1 MGYQV
6 SGGQPQKGG
15 QPPNP
20 NYGGST
26 GVDNSNGVYNA
37 GAALAQQGAQSGV
50 AGATGTT
57 GTLASPTLT
66 PPAGATGATSTASAT
81 LAPQGGYSPITPGNT
96 KGQAGNKAGQPP
108 SANGYPTANN
118 TMSTDA
124 ALAANQRPAE
134 YTDYDG
140 KDHTADKAAWDAW
153 NAKQNQPATTAA
165 APAGLPPGM
174 AALAQ
179 NKAQSKGGQPPAA
192 QGAQGGMIGGMANAT
207 NPANA
212 GAPIDYAAQSG
223 RFNAQNDP
231 TGGWAKMYNQQAQGK
246 AAAAA
251 APTWM
256 KNLMTGVGADGSTN
270 ESRAAADL
278 AGNPIQTN
286 KTYTNWESAVKGMT
300 GQADP
305 WKALADAYKT
315 AGAGQSAQMNQ
326 ANIHRALLN
335 SGINKETADRLHE
348 MFASGTDHAGA
359 ARRLGVSD
367 KWLEFTG
374 ASQADKDRTKELADW
389 HKANPTGTVAPP
401 PGATGTVT
409 TAGATGATGAPLV
422 GGRTATTSGTAP
434 VAAAAAAAASEMPPG
449 MDQTKLTALAK
460 SYGVTPEIALQIYK
474 QMLGQSQSSGGGN
487 YGGSG
492 GGAGGDGSSGGG
504 GDE

>member
-1 MGYQV
+1 MGQQ
-6 SGGQPQKGG
+6 SGGMGG
-15 QPPNP
+15 KAGTPPNP
-20 NYGGST
+20 NYGGSG

-37 GAALAQQGAQSGV
+37 GVQSSAQS
-50 AGATGTT
+50 A
-57 GTLASPTLT
+57 LASPTLT
-66 PPAGATGATSTASAT
+66 PPAGATGTTDPATAVGATGATTTASAT
-81 LAPQGGYSPITPGNT
+81 LAPQGGYSPTTPGNT
-96 KGQAGNKAGQPP
+96 KGQAGGNKAGQPP
-108 SANGYPTANN
+108 VPGYPTANN
-118 TMSTDA
+118 TMTTDA
-124 ALAANQRPAE
+124 TLAANQRPAE

-179 NKAQSKGGQPPAA
+179 NKAQSKGGTPPS
-192 QGAQGGMIGGMANAT
+192 AQGGMIGGMANAT

-212 GAPIDYAAQSG
+212 GAPTDYAAQSG

-300 GQADP
+300 GQSDP